1 MNQEANI
8 QDDPYVYPGTSI
20 LRNLAD
26 IRDAE
31 RLDRFESDHC
41 FARLLE
47 LYENRISLGFDL
59 EVEREKRV

>member
-26 IRDAE
+26 IRDEE
-31 RLDRFESDHC
+31 RLERFESDHC

-47 LYENRISLGFDL
+47 LYEKSRCSQL
-59 EVEREKRV
+59 